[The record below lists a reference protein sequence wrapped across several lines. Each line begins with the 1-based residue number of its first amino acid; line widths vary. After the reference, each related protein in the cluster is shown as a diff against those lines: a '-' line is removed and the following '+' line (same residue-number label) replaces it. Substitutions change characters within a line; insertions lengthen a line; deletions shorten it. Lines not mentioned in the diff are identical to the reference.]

1 MPPELLA
8 ALSTGGP
15 WALVTLGVYLIYS
28 GRLVPGRERDY
39 WRTAFFAE
47 QELRREMQSTAT
59 VTRDVLRA
67 IPEAPPGRET
77 P

>member
-1 MPPELLA
+1 MPPELLTVLA
-8 ALSTGGP
+8 TGGP
-15 WALVTLGVYLIYS
+15 WALVSLFVWLIYS
-28 GRLVPGRERDY
+28 GRLVPGTERDY
-39 WRTAFFAE
+39 WRKAFFAE
-47 QELRREMQSTAT
+47 QDLRREMQSTAT